1 MGIPSIGAAFV
12 APFFAAPFFGGAF
25 FAAAFFFLVGA
36 AYFFGSA
43 FFSGI
48 CIVMPGIDCAAAGA
62 EWIASASALAAA
74 INWVFT

>member
-12 APFFAAPFFGGAF
+12 APFFVAPFFGGAF

-36 AYFFGSA
+36 GFFFGI
-43 FFSGI
+43 GM
-48 CIVMPGIDCAAAGA
+48 VMPGIDCAAAGA

-74 INWVFT
+74 INSVFT